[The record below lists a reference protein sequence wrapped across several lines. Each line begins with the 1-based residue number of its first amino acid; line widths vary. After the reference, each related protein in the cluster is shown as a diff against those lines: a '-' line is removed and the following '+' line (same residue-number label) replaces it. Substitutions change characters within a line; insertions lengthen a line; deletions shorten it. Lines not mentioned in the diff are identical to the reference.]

1 MILQEQ
7 REPLV
12 DAIRGYN
19 LLPKGQKDIL
29 IKLLDFE
36 EGITMQ
42 DLVNIMNQSKQTLF
56 LKVKKLLDKQFII
69 REKDMVYIY
78 KINSSKMLSILDRHI
93 TLKSKQQ

>member
-19 LLPKGQKDIL
+19 LLPTGQKDIL

-42 DLVNIMNQSKQTLF
+42 DLVNIMNQSKQALF

-78 KINSSKMLSILDRHI
+78 KINSSKMLSILDRHN